1 MIIAKMEEIV
11 KIAMVSEKVNVKE
24 NDLAQLAEKKRRT
37 VDHLLLG
44 EEADLLRNIAVDPL
58 QTREIENEVVIENE
72 NEGMIE
78 NEIGIENEE
87 KEIENEEEEEEENVH
102 LADLQ
107 MPIQTTEVLLLHLLL
122 PLIHQIVEAGADL
135 LLLDTEISL
144 HVVNETGEI
153 EAEAEIEI
161 EIDEMDH
168 LENLVTETFERVEI
182 LVKETMREIL

>member
-24 NDLAQLAEKKRRT
+24 NELAQLAEKKRRT
-37 VDHLLLG
+37 VNHLLLG

-72 NEGMIE
+72 GM
-78 NEIGIENEE
+78 IENEE

-107 MPIQTTEVLLLHLLL
+107 MPIQTTEVLLLLLLL
-122 PLIHQIVEAGADL
+122 PLIHQLVEAGADL

-161 EIDEMDH
+161 DEMDH

-182 LVKETMREIL
+182 LVRETMREIL